1 MLKLFPISVC
11 AWILA
16 YVSHCM
22 SKYDKLRQVY
32 LKKERIVWFCM
43 VAMLAIFVGLRVH
56 YNDTG
61 AYTHAYDILSSSK
74 GSLLQGMDWS
84 IGSNPGFFL
93 TNRILSRLGLSTQSF
108 LMFYAVVTVGIYLW
122 FIRKYTNN
130 LWISLFLFITAG
142 CYTFSM
148 AAIKQT
154 VAVAFCLLAV
164 DKAIQKKY
172 VWFIFWI
179 LIAIT
184 FHPYA
189 IMYAIVPFMM
199 FTPWTKR
206 TWKMLLIFGVAGIL
220 FQFLLGAV
228 IGVTSLMGEEY
239 TAQEF
244 TGDGVNPFRL
254 AVAAVPA
261 VLSFI
266 IRKEIE
272 ADNNPIMDLV
282 VNLSMLNAEIMFVG
296 LFGTANYLARLANY
310 FLIFQTLSLP
320 LLINHFRREQRTI
333 LMVGMVIGYL
343 LYFTYENVFA
353 VNFDSDFNSIS
364 LLEYLR
370 SLF

>member
-1 MLKLFPISVC
+1 MLKLLPISVC

-43 VAMLAIFVGLRVH
+43 TAMLAIFVGLRVH

-130 LWISLFLFITAG
+130 LWITLFLFITAG
-142 CYTFSM
+142 CYTFTM

-154 VAVAFCLLAV
+154 VAVALCLLAV

-206 TWKMLLIFGVAGIL
+206 TWQMLVIFGVAGIL

-228 IGVTSLMGEEY
+228 ISVTSLMGEEY

-244 TGDGVNPFRL
+244 SGDGVNPFRL
-254 AVAAVPA
+254 AVVAVPA
-261 VLSFI
+261 ILSFMV
-266 IRKEIE
+266 RKEVE
-272 ADNNPIMDLV
+272 AEKDPVGNLII
-282 VNLSMLNAEIMFVG
+282 NLSMLNAEIMFVG

-310 FLIFQTLSLP
+310 FLIFQTLALP
-320 LLINHFRREQRTI
+320 WLISHFKKEQRTV
-333 LMVGMVIGYL
+333 LLVGMVVGYI
-343 LYFTYENVFA
+343 LYFLYANVFA
-353 VNFDSDFNSIS
+353 VNFDKNFQGIS
-364 LLEYLR
+364 FLEYLR

>member
-1 MLKLFPISVC
+1 MLKLLPISVC

-61 AYTHAYDILSSSK
+61 AYTQSYNYLRSFS

-130 LWISLFLFITAG
+130 LWITLFLFITAG
-142 CYTFSM
+142 CYTFTM

-154 VAVAFCLLAV
+154 VAVALCLLAV

-206 TWKMLLIFGVAGIL
+206 TWKMLLIFGMAGIL

-228 IGVTSLMGEEY
+228 ISVTSLMGEEY
-239 TAQEF
+239 TAESF

-254 AVAAVPA
+254 AVVAVPA
-261 VLSFI
+261 ILSFMV
-266 IRKEIE
+266 RKEVE
-272 ADNNPIMDLV
+272 AEKNPVENLV
-282 VNLSMLNAEIMFVG
+282 INLSMLNAEIMFVG

-310 FLIFQTLSLP
+310 FLIFQTLALP
-320 LLINHFRREQRTI
+320 WLISHFKKEQRTI
-333 LMVGMVIGYL
+333 LLVGMVVGYI
-343 LYFTYENVFA
+343 LYFVYATVFA
-353 VNFDSDFNSIS
+353 VNFDYDFSSIS